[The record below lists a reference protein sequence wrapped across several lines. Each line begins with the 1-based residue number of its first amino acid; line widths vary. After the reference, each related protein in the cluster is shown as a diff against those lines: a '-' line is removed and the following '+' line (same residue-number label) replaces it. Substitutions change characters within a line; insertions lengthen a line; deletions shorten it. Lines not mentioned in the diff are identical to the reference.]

1 MAIYGFLAV
10 EDTLR
15 GQLIKAFVV
24 LVNGVESSEALAK
37 EIRQSVKSRPVV
49 TRIPTTDRVY

>member
-24 LVNGVESSEALAK
+24 LVNGVESSEALVK
-37 EIRQSVKSRPVV
+37 EIQQSVKSRPAV